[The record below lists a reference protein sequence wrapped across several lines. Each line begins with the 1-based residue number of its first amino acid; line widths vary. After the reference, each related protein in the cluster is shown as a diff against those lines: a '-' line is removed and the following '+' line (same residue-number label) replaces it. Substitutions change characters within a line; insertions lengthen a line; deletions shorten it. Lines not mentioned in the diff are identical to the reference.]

1 MKEFFKDYSELCKE
15 TGRFYKKHWIGTIA
29 MNLVA
34 SGVMIAAYLPKD
46 MRKEAVDKVKS
57 KFKK

>member
-1 MKEFFKDYSELCKE
+1 MKEFFKDYKE
-15 TGRFYKKHWIGTIA
+15 AGRFYKKQANCVWIGTIA
-29 MNLVA
+29 TNLVV

-46 MRKEAVDKVKS
+46 MRKEVVDKVKS